1 MTLLPLPMMSDL
13 ESKMT
18 LPVNLRVLVCAVRDN
33 GQTWPLGQIDIRTD
47 DHAAFSSGKKNAA
60 LLIAPLEKAH
70 AAAVRHAAALY
81 AQQTI
86 ENLNRTTADA

>member
-18 LPVNLRVLVCAVRDN
+18 LPVNLRVIVCDVREN
-33 GQTWPLGQIDIRTD
+33 GQLWPVGQIDLRTD
-47 DHAAFSSGKKNAA
+47 DHAVITSGKKNAA

-70 AAAVRHAAALY
+70 AAAVRHAAALA

-86 ENLNRTTADA
+86 DNLNRSTAAA

>member
-1 MTLLPLPMMSDL
+1 MMSDL

-18 LPVNLRVLVCAVRDN
+18 LPVNLRVIVCDVREN
-33 GQTWPLGQIDIRTD
+33 GQLWPVGQIDLRTD
-47 DHAAFSSGKKNAA
+47 DHAVITSGKKNAA

-70 AAAVRHAAALY
+70 AAAVRHAAALA

-86 ENLNRTTADA
+86 DNLNRSTAAA